1 MNFPNNPKFCI
12 TWLKILS
19 YLHNGQKRFNYL
31 TMDLNRNTI
40 SCLIMYFKCI
50 KLGNKKDSCPLFCWE
65 LLKIQKE
72 IPYYFL
78 LEENISDLRKKETSI
93 FFKRLIQRS
102 QTLQVAIMFKIS
114 PLSIS
119 LTWIFNLVN
128 LTQSIWS

>member
-19 YLHNGQKRFNYL
+19 YLHNGQKKFNYL

>member
-19 YLHNGQKRFNYL
+19 YLYNGQKKFNYL
-31 TMDLNRNTI
+31 MRDLNRNTI

-102 QTLQVAIMFKIS
+102 QTLQVAVMFKIS